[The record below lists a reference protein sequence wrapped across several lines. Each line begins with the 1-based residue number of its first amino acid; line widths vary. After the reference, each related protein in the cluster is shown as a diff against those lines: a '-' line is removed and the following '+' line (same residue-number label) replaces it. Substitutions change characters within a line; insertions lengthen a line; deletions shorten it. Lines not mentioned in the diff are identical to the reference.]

1 MTRTRALF
9 ASGVFLVVAM
19 ACGVS
24 FAQSPATSTAKAPA
38 PAATAA
44 PMSSDPSAAAQ
55 VQTWTTKQW
64 DAAKQ
69 EWAKDKTKWA
79 GCEKQSDKQKLE
91 GRKSWSF
98 LYTCMT
104 S

>member
-1 MTRTRALF
+1 MDRIRAF
-9 ASGVFLVVAM
+9 VAGGVILAGTV

-24 FAQSPATSTAKAPA
+24 FAQVPATPPAKTPA
-38 PAATAA
+38 PAASA
-44 PMSSDPSAAAQ
+44 PTSSNSSAVAQ
-55 VQTWTTKQW
+55 VETWTTKQW
-64 DAAKQ
+64 DAAKK

-79 GCEKQSDKQKLE
+79 DCQKQSGQQKLE

-98 LYTCMT
+98 LYRCMT

>member
-1 MTRTRALF
+1 MNRTRAFF
-9 ASGVFLVVAM
+9 ASSVFLVAAA

-24 FAQSPATSTAKAPA
+24 FAQAPSTPSAKP
-38 PAATAA
+38 PTATAA
-44 PMSSDPSAAAQ
+44 APISSSPSAAAK
-55 VQTWTTKQW
+55 VETWTTKQW

-98 LYTCMT
+98 LYTCMKT
-104 S
+104 